1 MIKMLLFKTLAV
13 LTLLACAL
21 GASAD
26 DRVTFSSGGIYYQLT
41 IYNDGSGVLS
51 VQNNGSFNT
60 YSGVVHIPDSVYY
73 NGTWYP
79 VTGVGYQAFKNSTG
93 LTAVT
98 IPEGVTMLLNES
110 FAGCTSLTSITLPS
124 TMSSIYNNAFAG
136 CTNLTSITCMRET
149 AQSFNANN
157 FDASTYANAT
167 LNVPPGSKSS
177 YQSTSAWS
185 RFSNIQEINKFVVD
199 GIYYTVTS
207 GNNVSVT
214 YRDTGYSSYSGV
226 VKVPATVTYRGVT
239 YNVTAVGESAFRECQ
254 SGLELDVTLPN
265 TVTTIGTMA
274 FYASNMIFIE
284 MGSKLS
290 SIGENAFTGGTEN
303 TLNLILCHAMYTPSI
318 SSNTFAQE
326 TVDYAYLLIPQ
337 LAIDRYKT
345 ARNWSNFDPGHLF
358 SLYDFEVDGIYYGIN
373 SYLNTVEVSAFAL
386 HADTASL
393 FSAYSTLERV
403 VIPPT
408 VTYENVEYTV
418 NAIGTYAF
426 WGWSTK
432 EVTLPNTIKTIEK
445 SAFRRAFNLE
455 KINFAEGVTRIRRL
469 AFWGCE
475 LLDTIDIPN
484 SVKVIETGAFYE
496 CTGLQNLTVGAGV
509 EQIGYSAFRGCPNLA
524 DVTSYALVPP
534 GPYEPDR
541 TEMFDEE
548 TYANATLHVPYS
560 AIPAYQNAIEWEKFN
575 HVVGMHT
582 LDEAL
587 NVPGGNIHFTE
598 SDYPWAIL
606 SDGNRL
612 YAQSTNAGVHSSSST
627 LSTTVRVSEPS
638 ILSFDFKAWGESDP
652 ESHTAYDECVF
663 MVNGYSIFRYG
674 ARDNDWETF
683 TYELNPNVPYQ
694 LRWFYHKDVSDNG
707 VGDYFALDNIKIA
720 PKTMRGDVDGDGDVG
735 VADVTTLID
744 YLLTGNETGVN
755 LAAANVDGDS
765 TVGVADVTA
774 LIDYILTGSW

>member
-1 MIKMLLFKTLAV
+1 MKKLLLFKTLAV
-13 LTLLACAL
+13 LTLLSCAL

-26 DRVTFSSGGIYYQLT
+26 DRISFWRNGVYYQLT
-41 IYNDGSGVLS
+41 IYNDGRGVVS

-73 NGTWYP
+73 DGTWYP
-79 VTGVGYQAFKNSTG
+79 VTGIGYQAFKNSTG

-124 TMSSIYNNAFAG
+124 TMMSIYNNAFVG

-149 AQSFNANN
+149 ARSFNANN

-167 LNVPPGSKSS
+167 LYVPQGSKSS

-185 RFSNIQEINKFVVD
+185 QFSNIQEINKFVVD

-207 GNNVSVT
+207 GNNVIVT
-214 YRDTGYSSYSGV
+214 YRDTGYDSYSGV

-239 YNVTAVGESAFRECQ
+239 YNVTGVGESAFRECQ
-254 SGLELDVTLPN
+254 SELELEVTLPN
-265 TVTTIGTMA
+265 TVTTIGAMA
-274 FYASNMIFIE
+274 FYASNLIFIE
-284 MGSKLS
+284 MGSRLS
-290 SIGENAFTGGTEN
+290 SIGENAFTGGTES
-303 TLNLILCHAMYTPSI
+303 TLFRILCHAMYSPSI

-326 TVDYAYLLIPQ
+326 TVDYANLLIPQ

-373 SYLNTVEVSAFAL
+373 SYLNTVEVSTFAL
-386 HADTASL
+386 HADSASL
-393 FSAYSTLERV
+393 FPSYSPLEKV

-418 NAIGTYAF
+418 NRIGTYAF
-426 WGWSTK
+426 WEWDTK

-455 KINFAEGVTRIRRL
+455 KINFAEGVTHIRRL

-475 LLDTIDIPN
+475 LLDTVDIPN
-484 SVKVIETGAFYE
+484 SVNVIETGAFYE
-496 CTGLQNLTVGAGV
+496 CSGLQNLTLGAGV
-509 EQIGYSAFRGCPNLA
+509 EQIGYSAFKGCPNLS

-560 AIPAYQNAIEWEKFN
+560 AISAYQNATEWEKFY
-575 HVVGMHT
+575 HLVGLHT

-612 YAQSTNAGVHSSSST
+612 YAQSTNAGVPSSSST
-627 LSTTVRVSEPS
+627 LETIVTVTEPS

-652 ESHTAYDECVF
+652 ISHTDYDESVF
-663 MVNGYSIFRYG
+663 MVNGTSIFRYG

-683 TYELNPNVPYQ
+683 TYELKPNVIYR
-694 LRWFYHKDVSDNG
+694 LRWFYHKDVSDDG
-707 VGDYFALDNIKIA
+707 EGDYFALDNIKIV
-720 PKTMRGDVDGDGDVG
+720 PKFLLGDVNGDGNVG
-735 VADVTTLID
+735 I
-744 YLLTGNETGVN
+744 
-755 LAAANVDGDS
+755 
-765 TVGVADVTA
+765 ADVTA
-774 LIDYILTGSW
+774 MIDYILSGDATGINQDAADVNRDGTVGIADVTIIIDYILSGTW

>member
-1 MIKMLLFKTLAV
+1 MKKLLLFKALAM

-26 DRVTFSSGGIYYQLT
+26 DRVTFSSNGIYYQLT
-41 IYNDGSGVLS
+41 TYNDGSGVLS

-79 VTGVGYQAFKNSTG
+79 VTGIGYQAFKNSTG

-136 CTNLTSITCMRET
+136 CTSLTSITCFRET
-149 AQSFNANN
+149 AKSFNANN
-157 FDASTYANAT
+157 FDANTYANAT

-185 RFSNIQEINKFVVD
+185 QFSNIQEINKFVVD
-199 GIYYTVTS
+199 GICYTMTN

-214 YRDTGYSSYSGV
+214 YMDASYSSYSGAV
-226 VKVPATVTYRGVT
+226 IVPATVTYHGVT

-265 TVTTIGTMA
+265 TVTTIGAMA
-274 FYASNMIFIE
+274 FYASNLIFIE
-284 MGSKLS
+284 MGSRLS

-303 TLNLILCHAMYTPSI
+303 TLYAVLCHTMYSPSI
-318 SSNTFAQE
+318 YSNTFAQE
-326 TVDYAYLLIPQ
+326 TYDYAYLLIPQ

-373 SYLNTVEVSAFAL
+373 SYLNTVEVSTFAL
-386 HADTASL
+386 HADSASL
-393 FSAYSTLERV
+393 FPSYSPLEKV

-418 NAIGTYAF
+418 NRIGTYAF
-426 WGWSTK
+426 WEWDTK
-432 EVTLPNTIKTIEK
+432 EVTLPSTIKTIEK

-455 KINFAEGVTRIRRL
+455 KINFSEGVTHIRRL

-475 LLDTIDIPN
+475 LLDTVDIPN
-484 SVKVIETGAFYE
+484 SVKVIETRAFYE
-496 CTGLQNLTVGAGV
+496 CTGLQNLTLGAGV
-509 EQIGYSAFRGCPNLA
+509 EQIGYSAFRSCPNIS

-541 TEMFDEE
+541 TEMFDDE
-548 TYANATLHVPYS
+548 TYANATLRVPYS
-560 AIPAYQNAIEWEKFN
+560 AISAYQNATEWEKFY
-575 HVVGMHT
+575 HVVGLHT

-612 YAQSTNAGVHSSSST
+612 YAQSTNAGVPSSSST
-627 LSTTVRVSEPS
+627 LETIVTVTEPS

-652 ESHTAYDECVF
+652 ISHTDYDESVF
-663 MVNGYSIFRYG
+663 MVNGTSIFRYG

-683 TYELNPNVPYQ
+683 TYELNPNVPYR
-694 LRWFYHKDVSDNG
+694 LRWFYHKDVSDDG
-707 VGDYFALDNIKIA
+707 EGDYFALDNIKIA
-720 PKTMRGDVDGDGDVG
+720 PKFLLGDVNGDGNVGIADVTMLIDYVLSGDATGINLDVSNVDGDDIIGIG
-735 VADVTTLID
+735 DVTTLID
-744 YLLTGNETGVN
+744 Y
-755 LAAANVDGDS
+755 
-765 TVGVADVTA
+765 
-774 LIDYILTGSW
+774 ILTGTW